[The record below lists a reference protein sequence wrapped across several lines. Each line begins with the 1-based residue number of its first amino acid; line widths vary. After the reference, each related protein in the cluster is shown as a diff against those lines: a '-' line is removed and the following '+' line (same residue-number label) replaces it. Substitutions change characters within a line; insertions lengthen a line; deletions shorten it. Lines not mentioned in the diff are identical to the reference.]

1 VYYTYIIQSQKNKTK
16 YTGATENLRQRF
28 KEHNAKKVKTT
39 KSKAPYD
46 LIWYCAFQEKLKAY
60 DFERYLKTGSGIAFA
75 KKHLI

>member
-1 VYYTYIIQSQKNKTK
+1 MYYTYIIQSQKNKTK